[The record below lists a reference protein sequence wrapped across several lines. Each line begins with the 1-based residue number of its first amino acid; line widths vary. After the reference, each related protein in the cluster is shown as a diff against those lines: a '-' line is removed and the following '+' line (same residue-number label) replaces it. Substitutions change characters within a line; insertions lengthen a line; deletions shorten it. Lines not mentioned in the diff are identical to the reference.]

1 VPQLR
6 FHQRLF
12 LSRAVRTGAAA
23 CTAVLVVMAAD
34 PAASSAPAA
43 AAPLRGEALAD
54 VVRRIQNTCFATY
67 PPDMVRR
74 MTGIDGPVPAS
85 IRENPALQFK
95 AFHHED
101 KRAKGLFYPSDLAD
115 VGDAIAAE
123 VRPGDHFLD
132 LGSGDGR
139 VVFLAALLGAD
150 ATGIEWEKEIHG
162 LALQAE
168 ANLAD
173 LLPRERI
180 HLRQGDFLKER
191 FDRYDVLFYFDSG
204 TFARSALF
212 DKIAAELRHGARLL
226 LAHENLEPL
235 GFVKAAQH
243 GVVDVYMLPPPPP

>member
-1 VPQLR
+1 VPELR

-12 LSRAVRTGAAA
+12 LRTGAAA
-23 CTAVLVVMAAD
+23 C
-34 PAASSAPAA
+34 AA
-43 AAPLRGEALAD
+43 ALAVASIAAVQPAGAPPLQGDALRLTL
-54 VVRRIQNTCFATY
+54 RRIQNVCFATY

-74 MTGIDGPVPAS
+74 MTGIDGEVPAA
-85 IRENPALQFK
+85 IRDDPALQFK

-123 VRPGDHFLD
+123 VGPGVKFLD

-162 LALQAE
+162 LALRAE
-168 ANLAD
+168 DGLSD
-173 LLPRERI
+173 ILPRERI
-180 HLRQGDFLKER
+180 HLRHGDFLKEP
-191 FDRYDVLFYFDSG
+191 FERYDVLFYFDSG

-212 DKIAAELRHGARLL
+212 DKIGAEMRHGARLL
-226 LAHENLEPL
+226 LAHQVLEPI

-243 GVVDVYMLPPPPP
+243 GVVDVYTLPPPPP